1 MNSSLTV
8 FDISLNLEEWVLP
21 TADVAFMCWQS
32 DPTMGSFLCIIMYL
46 FILLLLYRLK
56 RSPLA
61 LVLVVVILL
70 LYLVLIGFCIR
81 ADKHDNKKA
90 QAVYI
95 TENTS
100 GSNPKAPAI
109 TERWFTLFK
118 SSAWLPLFPKNGK
131 NTIKV
136 TINQKEQG
144 CLRMEK
150 IRAYWKSQSSKA

>member
-1 MNSSLTV
+1 
-8 FDISLNLEEWVLP
+8 
-21 TADVAFMCWQS
+21 
-32 DPTMGSFLCIIMYL
+32 MGYFLCIVIYL
-46 FILLLLYRLK
+46 FILLLLYRLR

-100 GSNPKAPAI
+100 GNNPKAPAI
-109 TERWFTLFK
+109 TER
-118 SSAWLPLFPKNGK
+118 
-131 NTIKV
+131 
-136 TINQKEQG
+136 
-144 CLRMEK
+144 
-150 IRAYWKSQSSKA
+150 

>member
-1 MNSSLTV
+1 MNSPLTV

-70 LYLVLIGFCIR
+70 LYLFLIGFCIR

-100 GSNPKAPAI
+100 GNNPKAPAI

-118 SSAWLPLFPKNGK
+118 SSAWLPLFPKKWNK
-131 NTIKV
+131 HD
-136 TINQKEQG
+136 
-144 CLRMEK
+144 
-150 IRAYWKSQSSKA
+150 